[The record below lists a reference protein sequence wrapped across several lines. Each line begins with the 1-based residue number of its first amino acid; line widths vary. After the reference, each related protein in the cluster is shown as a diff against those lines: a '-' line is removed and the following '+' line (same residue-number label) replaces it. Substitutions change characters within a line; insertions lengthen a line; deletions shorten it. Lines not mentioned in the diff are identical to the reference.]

1 MAGDG
6 GCISCKKKRGGRDAL
21 IGYPSANHQINKVM
35 KHEFTVHWKRATG
48 RAYRYY
54 SRSFDE
60 VERAIEFAR
69 KKHEDGAL
77 HVRIHDEFVE
87 HYETGNNAP
96 GIKDG
101 VRIKILGFVEF

>member
-1 MAGDG
+1 
-6 GCISCKKKRGGRDAL
+6 
-21 IGYPSANHQINKVM
+21 M
-35 KHEFTVHWKRATG
+35 KESFNVHWERATG

-60 VERAIEFAR
+60 VERAIKFAR

-101 VRIKILGFVEF
+101 VRVIFNGFVNYLPEAL